1 MPPSTSARAVADP
14 AVPTRFQMTA
24 LRTRAAA
31 LLLIVAGAFAAPA
44 ALATEPSDA
53 QVDRLI
59 ETMDMQR
66 MLGNLL
72 AQMDAMNLEM
82 GERFMGEGITPEQ
95 RERIRQTIARQQAG
109 TRNAMSWEKIGPIYR
124 NVYRKLFTAEEIDAM
139 IAFYGSPA
147 GRSILQKMPKAME
160 LAMED
165 MQPIME
171 TLIADLQKELEKQ
184 ALDSDEGSTV
194 QIIEPPPR

>member
-1 MPPSTSARAVADP
+1 MPPSTSARAAADP

-59 ETMDMQR
+59 ETMDMPR

-72 AQMDAMNLEM
+72 AQMDAMNLQM
-82 GERFMGEGITPEQ
+82 GERFMGEGTTPEQ

>member
-1 MPPSTSARAVADP
+1 
-14 AVPTRFQMTA
+14 MTA

-82 GERFMGEGITPEQ
+82 GERFMGEGTTPEQ

-147 GRSILQKMPKAME
+147 GRSILQKMPKAMA